1 MKNVEKILVQRD
13 RKRMRQGWAARI
25 SVAALGASFLL
36 AALAPTPARA
46 DGAAVTQLQYLQWLA
61 QSSGA
66 QFNAGSS
73 ASAYVNWAVSTGL
86 NPTSSGGWVPNAAL
100 SKDVLAQTLVQ
111 KFGLTQNKFGGDHAR
126 TLARQGLDLSNIG
139 DQVNRDN
146 LAGLVDQFSFQ
157 GLAVLTQAGIKAGNN
172 DPGQTQAPPKPKD
185 DGNNDHH
192 GKDGKKDGDHKT
204 TICHKGHTINVD
216 DESLQKHLQHGD
228 TLGACHVTK
237 HGHDR
242 DDDDDDEHHDH

>member
-13 RKRMRQGWAARI
+13 RKKMRQGWAARI

-86 NPTSSGGWVPNAAL
+86 NPTSSGGWVPNAVL

-139 DQVNRDN
+139 AQVNRDN
-146 LAGLVDQFSFQ
+146 LAGLVDQFGYQALTILSLNNNKWGGGGDNGGQ
-157 GLAVLTQAGIKAGNN
+157 GGGGIMADKAVDLAELRRVATATRERDIETPMMTCGLQCAIRGI
-172 DPGQTQAPPKPKD
+172 P
-185 DGNNDHH
+185 
-192 GKDGKKDGDHKT
+192 
-204 TICHKGHTINVD
+204 
-216 DESLQKHLQHGD
+216 SS
-228 TLGACHVTK
+228 
-237 HGHDR
+237 
-242 DDDDDDEHHDH
+242 